1 MGRIK
6 SFISTKPKILYKFV
20 MKIFPFILPF
30 KKEKILTLNEYY
42 TIIVLIIYLLQ
53 QIDIYNL

>member
-1 MGRIK
+1 
-6 SFISTKPKILYKFV
+6 